1 MMDIVK
7 KQWSPIEVY
16 ILIIL
21 GLGIVFVREI
31 PLKVR
36 RMAESFIGRILLFSV
51 SVLLTMYT
59 PWINGL
65 LFVVFSLLLLSMS
78 PRNSEGFNNSNTSV
92 KVVADKKLW
101 FVEALLKERPK
112 IIEDDQVRTS
122 AIQDGANSSKSTGG
136 GAAP

>member
-1 MMDIVK
+1 MDIVK